1 MVGQT
6 KPARPIPAEALY
18 QAVKA
23 AGVADVVAVPDTHV
37 RSLIALM
44 RERDEMRFIQT
55 ATEDEAITLAA
66 GLIVGGRRPMVQ
78 IQHAGLFACVNHL
91 RGVAIEGQFP
101 ILFMIGLLNRDPE
114 KAPRDNFDSMVRHTE
129 PILDVFEVPYYLL
142 DGPED
147 VGQVEVAMQQA
158 LERNGPVALLI
169 GDQTA

>member
-1 MVGQT
+1 MVSET
-6 KPARPIPAEALY
+6 KPARPIPAGALY
-18 QAVKA
+18 DALRA
-23 AGVADVVAVPDTHV
+23 AGITDVVAVPDTHV

-66 GLIVGGRRPMVQ
+66 GLIVGGRRPLVQ

-101 ILFMIGLLNRDPE
+101 MLFMIGLLNRDPQ
-114 KAPRDNFDSMVRHTE
+114 KAPRDNFDSMVRYTE
-129 PILDVFEVPYYLL
+129 PLLDVFDVPYHLL

-147 VGQVEVAMQQA
+147 VGQIQVAMQQA
-158 LERNGPVALLI
+158 LDRNGPAAVLI

>member
-6 KPARPIPAEALY
+6 KAARPIPAEALY
-18 QAVKA
+18 DAVKA
-23 AGVADVVAVPDTHV
+23 AGVTDIVAVPDTHV
-37 RSLIALM
+37 RSLIKLM

-66 GLIVGGRRPMVQ
+66 GLVVGGRRPMVQ

-101 ILFMIGLLNRDPE
+101 MLFMIGLLNRDPE
-114 KAPRDNFDSMVRHTE
+114 KAPRDNLDSMVRHAE
-129 PILDVFEVPYYLL
+129 PLLDVFDVPYYLL

-147 VGQVEVAMQQA
+147 VGQIEVAMQQA
-158 LERNGPVALLI
+158 LDRNGPVAVLI

>member
-1 MVGQT
+1 MVSDT
-6 KPARPIPAEALY
+6 KPARPIPAEMLYDAL
-18 QAVKA
+18 KA
-23 AGVADVVAVPDTHV
+23 AGITDVVAVPDTHV

-66 GLIVGGRRPMVQ
+66 GLIVGGRRPLVQ

-101 ILFMIGLLNRDPE
+101 MLFMIGLLNRDPE
-114 KAPRDNFDSMVRHTE
+114 KAPRDNYDSMVRYTE
-129 PILDVFEVPYYLL
+129 PILDVFDVPYHLL

-147 VGQVEVAMQQA
+147 VGQIQVAMQQA
-158 LERNGPVALLI
+158 LDRNGPAAVLV